1 MNKSKQFNNKL
12 INRKTLKKIL
22 AENKIRAGRNV
33 IEEIEKLAF
42 SNLKKLIL
50 EAKEKMLI
58 NGRNNMKGED
68 LHETEEI
75 FSEMD

>member
-58 NGRNNMKGED
+58 NGRKNMKGED